1 MNTPN
6 PQQLNLLFGRR
17 SVRVYSPG
25 DVPNETVNFLLQA
38 AMAAPS
44 AMTKDPWRFIVVRD
58 PNTLRTLAQA
68 LPGGKMLATAALA
81 ILVCGDQDQAFERQL
96 SFLLQDCA
104 AATQNLLLAA
114 HGLGLG
120 GCWVGVHPSV
130 EAAQRLKSLFGLPSQ
145 FVPVAVVSLGRPGE
159 ELPARSRFNSE
170 YVRQEKW

>member
-1 MNTPN
+1 VNTPD

-25 DVPNETVNFLLQA
+25 EVPDEIVNVLLRA

-44 AMTKDPWRFIVVRD
+44 AMTKDPWRFTVVRD
-58 PNTLRTLAQA
+58 PNSLKNLAQA

-81 ILVCGDQDQAFERQL
+81 IMVCGDQDQAFERQL
-96 SFLLQDCA
+96 SYLLQDCA

-130 EAAQRLKSLFGLPSQ
+130 DAGQRLKSLFGFPSQ
-145 FVPVAVVSLGRPGE
+145 FVPVAVVSLGWPGE
-159 ELPARSRFNSE
+159 ELPSRSRFSPE